1 MDYDSFSL
9 NVVYNDCIVIC
20 IMIYDILLYQPNL
33 TLYN

>member
-20 IMIYDILLYQPNL
+20 MIYDILLYQPNL